1 MSENVTKSDL
11 QKALAH
17 FDKKISDYQ
26 LYVDKCLIEMKQMM
40 AEWLPTLKGETGEA
54 GADGSNGKSA
64 FQIALDSGFSGTEAE
79 WLNSLKGVAGKDG
92 TDGKNVVVFDTNQRS
107 YPLSKW
113 QGYITDR
120 TNTDWGNV
128 NNRKNFKPGDI
139 GIMMG
144 MDSTNNAPVLLIGE
158 ITEIT
163 EYMVWMTSLAL
174 MQGPKGPK
182 GDKGPAGNSATYY
195 KYRDTTV
202 NHKIEKG
209 KIYSFTVSDEDTNSV
224 YIVDK
229 DGRYVTGI
237 AGKELSG
244 MKSGLI
250 ISADR
255 CSITSMTGELS
266 ITNLQPFVSDRWD
279 WDDGSRNNYGPYYIK
294 TVNNSGVDIWEY

>member
-1 MSENVTKSDL
+1 MSENATNLDL

-17 FDKKISDYQ
+17 FEKKVSDYQ

-64 FQIALDSGFSGTEAE
+64 FQIALDTGFSGTEAE
-79 WLNSLKGVAGKDG
+79 WLNSLKGLPGKDG

-120 TNTDWGNV
+120 TNTDWGDV
-128 NNRKNFKPGDI
+128 KNRSNFKPGDI
-139 GIMMG
+139 GIMIG

-174 MQGPKGPK
+174 MQGPKGPQ
-182 GDKGPAGNSATYY
+182 GPQGPKNEVKYY
-195 KYRDTTV
+195 KFRDQTV
-202 NHKIEKG
+202 NFGIERG
-209 KIYSFTVSDEDTNSV
+209 KIYSFTVKDEDTNSV

-229 DGRYVTGI
+229 DGNTITGV
-237 AGKELSG
+237 AGKTLNG

-250 ISADR
+250 MSAER
-255 CSITSMTGELS
+255 CSISAMTGELS
-266 ITNLQPFVSDRWD
+266 ITNLNPYIADRWD
-279 WDDGSRNNYGPYYIK
+279 WDDGSKSQYGPYFIK
-294 TVNNSGVDIWEY
+294 TSSASGIDIWEY